1 MKKKFE
7 KIFII
12 GYNKTATSTLDALFS
27 YNGWSSEHKCKDWA
41 IDEKEV
47 FSDQHP
53 QFTNFFD
60 FKKLSNKYP
69 NSLFILNL
77 RKLDDWIMSRC
88 GHVVFNQ
95 AVQSIKNN
103 IRPTG
108 QVWAYPSIEDIAF
121 DTKCFFE
128 INEELKVRYTKFVK
142 EKIKF
147 WIEERENY
155 YTDILKFFRDKKDKL
170 LIIDVNK
177 NWKAF
182 VADHTM
188 ENYESL
194 PSDRMAASNR
204 DSLVFVKEM
213 SVSKKKKLDNYMSTH
228 KSLAKKAM
236 DEVLSEYP
244 SCVKD
249 SVLLHDD
256 RENKKFLNIYKNN
269 FKEQN

>member
-1 MKKKFE
+1 MNKKFK

-12 GYNKTATSTLDALFS
+12 GYNKTATCSLNALFKH
-27 YNGWSSEHKCKDWA
+27 NGWNSEHKCGDWA

-53 QFTNFFD
+53 EFTNFFD

-69 NSLFILNL
+69 NSFFILNL

-95 AVQSIKNN
+95 VIRSIKKNT
-103 IRPTG
+103 RTTG
-108 QVWAYPSIEDIAF
+108 QAWAYPSIEDIAF

-128 INEELKVRYTKFVK
+128 INEELKLRYIKFVK

-155 YTDILKFFRDKKDKL
+155 YTDILEFFRDKKHQL

-188 ENYESL
+188 KDYENI
-194 PSDRMAASNR
+194 PDDRMSASNR
-204 DSLVFVKEM
+204 DSLEIIKKL
-213 SVSKKKKLDNYMSTH
+213 SVSDKKKFDNFMSTH

-244 SCVKD
+244 SWVKD

-269 FKEQN
+269 FQEQN